1 MFLEDIKI
9 LIIYNPKA
17 GKGKIKQLMP
27 EVKKMFTKVGLNP
40 YFHATKRKD
49 DAYEI
54 AGKFSKK
61 YYNQFI
67 ESYEVN
73 DAEDIEDDEFEPG
86 YAEALKRTHFVYVIA
101 AGGDGTL
108 NEVMRGV
115 LDSGCDVPVGI
126 IPAGSTNDFGYS
138 LGING
143 GMLKAAETALD
154 AILMD
159 ENFKCDVAQFNG
171 RYITYTA
178 AFGLFSDVSYA
189 TPQKL
194 KNTFGH
200 AAYIMYGA
208 KNILKN
214 RKIPV
219 SISYVSD
226 EDKCR
231 KNDNCVCVDNNGDG
245 FMNGKVDIPDD
256 MRNTISGDLLLGMVV
271 SAKSVGGFRGITGKG
286 VELDDGEAELMFVR
300 WPKNP
305 VMLIKTVLH
314 AIGMVRKSSKAQ
326 RLAGDLSVDYGIKI
340 IKIKEAEFDFE
351 KPTTWSIDGED
362 GGAQEK
368 AVIKVEKQAV
378 SYLV

>member
-17 GKGKIKQLMP
+17 GKGKIKQIMP

-40 YFHATKRKD
+40 YFHATKRRD

-54 AGKFSKK
+54 AGKFAKK

-219 SISYVSD
+219 SISYKGDTEGCRSICENTTDGGNDFIED
-226 EDKCR
+226 E
-231 KNDNCVCVDNNGDG
+231 
-245 FMNGKVDIPDD
+245 
-256 MRNTISGDLLLGMVV
+256 RNVISGDLLLGMVV

-326 RLAGDLSVDYGIKI
+326 RLVGDLSVDYGIKI